1 MAQNEFT
8 KANAGIGL
16 PGQVILDAGLN
27 VFALDLLVE
36 SFTQAAGASAKPVE
50 FTYKGVSIR
59 LQVSDKAS

>member
-8 KANAGIGL
+8 TENRNTGIQSQKL
-16 PGQVILDAGLN
+16 LDAGIN

-36 SFTQAAGASAKPVE
+36 SFSDLAGKATAPIE

-59 LQVSDKAS
+59 LQVSDKAK